1 MAMNIGEYPDRV
13 QGTPFVEAIE
23 EKYKMKY
30 AVAVCNA
37 LKEADPQTFN
47 QYFGGS
53 MEECVRAASRFADFN
68 FDLWKVKWPK
78 GLAGSI
84 AAFK

>member
-13 QGTPFVEAIE
+13 QGSPYVEAVE
-23 EKYKMKY
+23 EKYKLKY

-37 LKEADPQTFN
+37 LKEADPATFN
-47 QYFGGS
+47 QHFGS
-53 MEECVRAASRFADFN
+53 MEECIRAASRYADFN
-68 FDLWKVKWPK
+68 FDTWKVKWPR
-78 GLAGSI
+78 GLAGNI